1 MRVKPEIAR
10 IVNFYDYLE
19 VQPIGNNHFM
29 IEKED
34 CYVQNEEDLRDLN
47 RRVVALGSKFHKP
60 VVATCDVHFLNPED
74 EIYRRIIMA
83 GKGFDDADN
92 QAPLYLHTTEEMLH
106 EFDYLGS
113 EKAYEI
119 VVENTNKIMNLCE
132 EISPERP
139 DKCPPV
145 IENSDE
151 MLRKICHDR
160 AHEISRASA
169 DCNGASGQGIKF
181 HYFKRLFRNV
191 HHCAEAGVEVQ

>member
-1 MRVKPEIAR
+1 MLSGRSDAEIAR

-83 GKGFDDADN
+83 GKGRC
-92 QAPLYLHTTEEMLH
+92 
-106 EFDYLGS
+106 
-113 EKAYEI
+113 
-119 VVENTNKIMNLCE
+119 V
-132 EISPERP
+132 
-139 DKCPPV
+139 
-145 IENSDE
+145 
-151 MLRKICHDR
+151 
-160 AHEISRASA
+160 
-169 DCNGASGQGIKF
+169 
-181 HYFKRLFRNV
+181 
-191 HHCAEAGVEVQ
+191 